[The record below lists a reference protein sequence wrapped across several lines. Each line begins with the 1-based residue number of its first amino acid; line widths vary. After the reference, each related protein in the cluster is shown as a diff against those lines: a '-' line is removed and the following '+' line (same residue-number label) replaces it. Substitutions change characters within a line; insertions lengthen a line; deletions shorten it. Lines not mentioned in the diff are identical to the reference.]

1 MQRDRMAGGVAGG
14 VVGGV
19 VRRENRIKPEA
30 MEWEDEIDVSSKLYT
45 SHSTLQIALYT
56 ALLLN

>member
-45 SHSTLQIALYT
+45 SHSALQIALYT
-56 ALLLN
+56 A